1 MSDSTAHIA
10 KALASI
16 GQVLHLL
23 REVADAVRVDA
34 MSLTAL
40 SLDGPRLKTACSTER
55 LLSAHW
61 RAQMEHF
68 RSECAQLSDR
78 LRKAERRADDAEALV
93 DALRRSSGDAPG

>member
-1 MSDSTAHIA
+1 MSDGGAHIA

-16 GQVLHLL
+16 GQLHHLL
-23 REVADAVRVDA
+23 REAADAVRADA
-34 MSLTAL
+34 MALTAL
-40 SLDGPRLKTACSTER
+40 SLDGPQSEMACSTER

-93 DALRRSSGDAPG
+93 DALRRRSGDAPG